1 MRKISLLAVFLI
13 LLSTLSFAQRVQKVG
28 LVLSGG
34 GARGLAHVGA
44 IKALED
50 NNIPIDYI
58 SGTSVGA
65 IVGALYASG
74 YTVDQ
79 MMQLFLSEDH
89 VWYYVIQSK
98 KMVFFCSFQ

>member
-1 MRKISLLAVFLI
+1 MRKICFLAFLLIFI
-13 LLSTLSFAQRVQKVG
+13 STISFAQRVQKVG

-58 SGTSVGA
+58 AGTSVGA

-74 YTVDQ
+74 YTVEQ
-79 MMQLFLSEDH
+79 MMSL
-89 VWYYVIQSK
+89 
-98 KMVFFCSFQ
+98 